1 MYQDGVA
8 TTPLSPVEAFRLHE
22 TGLLMLVD
30 YEQARNS
37 YRFRSVEA
45 SEHKEQLSFEM
56 GFWSSFVHPLAHEQ
70 GQSALSALCG
80 FCRAWR

>member
-1 MYQDGVA
+1 
-8 TTPLSPVEAFRLHE
+8 
-22 TGLLMLVD
+22 MLVD

-80 FCRAWR
+80 FCRAQTGRSKIGGNPIRGCVVSLA